1 MRLIDADKLI
11 ARMADYG
18 LQECEGYHLH
28 GTVKSPHEAILDCI
42 GMVEEAETVPV
53 LRLIRGE
60 ADEEN
65 H

>member
-11 ARMADYG
+11 SHMADYA

-28 GTVKSPHEAILDCI
+28 GTVKNPYEAIKDCMD
-42 GMVEEAETVPV
+42 MVMEAETVPG
-53 LRLIRGE
+53 LRLIKGE
-60 ADEEN
+60 TDEEN